1 MLLPPVLDSDGEKAA
16 DDGYCNEPFGDRS
29 DECFASHVGARIGTG
44 TAQLS
49 DACRQDLLAA
59 SFSGMI
65 WDITV
70 EADGTPLLNVIRLAY
85 ALIAICFLL
94 LLA

>member
-1 MLLPPVLDSDGEKAA
+1 
-16 DDGYCNEPFGDRS
+16 
-29 DECFASHVGARIGTG
+29 
-44 TAQLS
+44 
-49 DACRQDLLAA
+49 
-59 SFSGMI
+59 MI

-70 EADGTPLLNVIRLAY
+70 EADGTPLLNVIRLEY